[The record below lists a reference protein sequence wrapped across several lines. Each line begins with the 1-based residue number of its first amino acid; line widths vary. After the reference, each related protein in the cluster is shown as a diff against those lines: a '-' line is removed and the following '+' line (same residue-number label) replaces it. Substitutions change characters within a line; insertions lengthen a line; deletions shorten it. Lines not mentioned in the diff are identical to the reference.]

1 VDTVCDQYLDGVKKV
16 AMPADPRDKVGMLAY
31 VKNAYGK
38 LVTLTKLE
46 IERGQP
52 VPGLADHY
60 LSNYFLRKVHRL
72 LPDEMRSEFL
82 MKMQENGENYYLM
95 KGRAYMDRIISLLRC
110 YYKSLEIALEDRPDL
125 PIMKSGTVRST
136 GVNVMTTSG
145 YASGQ
150 ESRSSSELSEE
161 PTQLSVMVTAA
172 NAAASRQ
179 SANQPASQNQGG
191 GKSKRPDQQAA
202 NAGKPKP
209 KYQFAPNVG
218 TGQISYQPKV
228 RGPRWACPV
237 KGHSGHTI
245 AQCRDFWGAENCIER
260 RKLMA
265 ETGCYTCLGR
275 DQGCRAGVCAIVK
288 EVPKDTICQECA
300 NFTNRTGTPPNILC
314 CSLVFHKKPVV
325 KDAME
330 VMERWIPDFKASALG
345 VQGSVNW
352 LQINHSLVSNSSA
365 DWKDDTAGKSL
376 VYNTQTGKTRAVNP
390 ADRVISTPSEC
401 ACYVVQ
407 QLNITSKAATE
418 EATSRPGPPV
428 SFESS
433 NDSAEPDRALRTE
446 PDRSCFVD
454 SRMTTEITTSELHE
468 LAGEA
473 AQPDPPPSAPESTV
487 ESDVLDTA
495 VATTD
500 QMTSTAA
507 RDLDKGA
514 CEADSTD
521 TGAVV
526 DAVDDDQFELGVNAE
541 EPDPSPSMPEA
552 ATSAAVREIPPR
564 LTVPDPCIPPTVCVD
579 EVPPLDTS
587 GVPLDDVHQPPA
599 VGNPPEPTTVA
610 EAPERDMLLMVASSA
625 PDCPSTP
632 PEPST
637 GLNDQK
643 IAPVEEVA
651 QGFIAVTLT
660 AADKSP
666 DPQMERMR
674 TPRASGDEDLA
685 SWRDVCTKCS
695 TRCGYEDV
703 PLSPPVKEV
712 PGIRPDRAPDEL
724 SSSGAAPE
732 GVPHARPSR
741 APDFPPDRGAPDCGS
756 VARAD
761 QPLPTKAVRESRK

>member
-1 VDTVCDQYLDGVKKV
+1 
-16 AMPADPRDKVGMLAY
+16 
-31 VKNAYGK
+31 
-38 LVTLTKLE
+38 
-46 IERGQP
+46 
-52 VPGLADHY
+52 
-60 LSNYFLRKVHRL
+60 
-72 LPDEMRSEFL
+72 
-82 MKMQENGENYYLM
+82 
-95 KGRAYMDRIISLLRC
+95 
-110 YYKSLEIALEDRPDL
+110 
-125 PIMKSGTVRST
+125 
-136 GVNVMTTSG
+136 
-145 YASGQ
+145 
-150 ESRSSSELSEE
+150 
-161 PTQLSVMVTAA
+161 
-172 NAAASRQ
+172 
-179 SANQPASQNQGG
+179 
-191 GKSKRPDQQAA
+191 
-202 NAGKPKP
+202 
-209 KYQFAPNVG
+209 
-218 TGQISYQPKV
+218 
-228 RGPRWACPV
+228 
-237 KGHSGHTI
+237 
-245 AQCRDFWGAENCIER
+245 
-260 RKLMA
+260 
-265 ETGCYTCLGR
+265 
-275 DQGCRAGVCAIVK
+275 
-288 EVPKDTICQECA
+288 
-300 NFTNRTGTPPNILC
+300 
-314 CSLVFHKKPVV
+314 VV

-761 QPLPTKAVRESRK
+761 QPLPTKAVRENRK